1 MDRDR
6 NIAMGLGSNTFAA
19 ATIIR
24 SVESLSLSQIKY
36 SLIRNKE
43 AVIELNGTKI
53 GAFPSH
59 HLSNDMYVLPND
71 EKYTHTH

>member
-36 SLIRNKE
+36 SLIRNK
-43 AVIELNGTKI
+43 G
-53 GAFPSH
+53 S
-59 HLSNDMYVLPND
+59 SNRTQWQKDWRISIASS
-71 EKYTHTH
+71 K